1 MYPKSTS
8 SLRSQRPRSL
18 TAFLFHY
25 MLERMI
31 FVKIAICDGIKQ
43 DADVLV
49 QRLHDTKLFINAEYS
64 LFDCGEDILK
74 AVSEGRLF
82 DIVILEVKLP
92 GIDGICVGKHL
103 FNTSPDTVLIFV
115 TNHPEY
121 AINAFDCNAFNYI
134 LKSDSLDKFTDVLSK
149 AKEHL
154 LKVNRSYFIKTLG
167 GEVRVLMSEIK
178 YIEYSQKRLT
188 FHTVDGCYTE
198 RGQIGE
204 LANRFESFGFIY
216 IHQGYIVN
224 AKWVRTIKRNTV
236 LLTDGTE
243 VMMSLK
249 KRKEIL
255 EKCHTA
261 LKQT

>member
-1 MYPKSTS
+1 
-8 SLRSQRPRSL
+8 
-18 TAFLFHY
+18 

-134 LKSDSLDKFTDVLSK
+134 LKSDSLDRFTDVLSK

-154 LKVNRSYFIKTLG
+154 LKVNRSYFIKTLS

-178 YIEYSQKRLT
+178 TLS
-188 FHTVDGCYTE
+188 D
-198 RGQIGE
+198 
-204 LANRFESFGFIY
+204 SP
-216 IHQGYIVN
+216 
-224 AKWVRTIKRNTV
+224 IK
-236 LLTDGTE
+236 
-243 VMMSLK
+243 
-249 KRKEIL
+249 
-255 EKCHTA
+255 
-261 LKQT
+261 

>member
-1 MYPKSTS
+1 MEAV
-8 SLRSQRPRSL
+8 LL
-18 TAFLFHY
+18 DIIVLAIFAVFLFFGFKNGIIKSVLALVNLVVSAIASVHFSRILSNFVY
-25 MLERMI
+25 EFFIKKIIIDQTNSLIVNNKI
-31 FVKIAICDGIKQ
+31 FSSVDLLQ
-43 DADVLV
+43 
-49 QRLHDTKLFINAEYS
+49 
-64 LFDCGEDILK
+64 
-74 AVSEGRLF
+74 
-82 DIVILEVKLP
+82 KLP
-92 GIDGICVGKHL
+92 KVFRNIILNNGINSTKIGNII
-103 FNTSPDTVLIFV
+103 S
-115 TNHPEY
+115 
-121 AINAFDCNAFNYI
+121 
-134 LKSDSLDKFTDVLSK
+134 
-149 AKEHL
+149 
-154 LKVNRSYFIKTLG
+154 KVNRSYFIKTLG